1 MASQVFK
8 NALFLLNGTDLTC
21 QIQEATLNYASE
33 MLDNS
38 TICSSTRTHKGGLY
52 DWSVDVTFLQD
63 FTAGSVDATLFN
75 LVGTTACFELRPTN
89 ACSSANNPIYSGIV
103 TLANYTP
110 VSGSVGALLQSR
122 STFQSAGTLS
132 RASSS

>member
-8 NALFLLNGTDLTC
+8 NALFLLNGTDLSC

-33 MLDNS
+33 MLDSS
-38 TICSSTRTHKGGLY
+38 TICTATRTHKGGLF

-63 FTAGSVDATLFN
+63 FTAGSIDATLFP

-103 TLANYTP
+103 VLGNYTP
-110 VSGSVGALLQSR
+110 VSGGVGALLQSR
-122 STFQSAGTLS
+122 STFSSAGTLS